1 MANVPIPS
9 PFGRFPDV
17 QRLLMRGCAE
27 DNHAECRTSI
37 KASGFLYVCRCVCHA
52 AGAAF
57 DSLGVEIVD
66 AAKLREHFGY
76 AARGLDA
83 ACSSAGAHFED
94 WHEAL
99 RRADAADLAD
109 VAREAIVDTERYL
122 WGMDWRAF
130 VDRAVAAGALGKVEV
145 K

>member
-1 MANVPIPS
+1 MNPTPIPS

-27 DNHAECRTSI
+27 NDHAGCRARI

-52 AGAAF
+52 GSENF
-57 DSLGVEIVD
+57 DALGVAIVD
-66 AAKLREHFGY
+66 VAKLREAFGS
-76 AARGLDA
+76 AARGLETA
-83 ACSSAGAHFED
+83 GSSAAAHFED

-99 RRADAADLAD
+99 RRASGEDRDL

-122 WGMDWRAF
+122 WAMDWDAF
-130 VDRAVAAGALGKVEV
+130 VGRAVAAGALARCAK
-145 K
+145 